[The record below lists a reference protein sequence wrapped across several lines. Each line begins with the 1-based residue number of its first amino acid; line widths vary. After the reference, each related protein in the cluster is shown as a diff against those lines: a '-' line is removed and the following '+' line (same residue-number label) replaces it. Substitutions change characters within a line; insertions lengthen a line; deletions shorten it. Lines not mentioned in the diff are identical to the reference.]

1 MRHCS
6 EKVEQCIFHTVQ
18 MSSPYSSSFPWNQTE
33 VPQSLLHEPESPAG
47 DFASSVLRW
56 QSQERKSYLSKHE
69 PSLWLAEFP
78 LEATPPLHN
87 SASCI
92 LYVEMN
98 MNPPLPINLEAHSR
112 KDCLLL
118 LAFFAYVMHGFLLT
132 TSVLKWDFA
141 LYLLINCLTNFIQT
155 FVQWVFP
162 LCSHNF

>member
-18 MSSPYSSSFPWNQTE
+18 MSSPCSSSFPWNQTE
-33 VPQSLLHEPESPAG
+33 VPQSLLHKPVSSWG
-47 DFASSVLRW
+47 FSSSVLPW
-56 QSQERKSYLSKHE
+56 QSQERESHLSKHE

-78 LEATPPLHN
+78 LEAAPSLHN

-92 LYVEMN
+92 LYGDMN
-98 MNPPLPINLEAHSR
+98 MNPPLQVNLVAHSL

-118 LAFFAYVMHGFLLT
+118 VAFFAYVMHGFLLT
-132 TSVLKWDFA
+132 TSVLKCYFA
-141 LYLLINCLTNFIQT
+141 LYLLNNCLTNFIQT

-162 LCSHNF
+162 LCTHNF